1 MAQVYAQKKTGLIT
15 RIKNKYLSSQSDSTR
30 EGSLMIL
37 PAFGYAQETGAEYG
51 LASTYDFYTNK
62 QNHLSRTSNVTF
74 MATLT
79 TKKQKNI
86 KLNTDIWTY
95 DNTYH
100 ILSELRY
107 RDWPFNFYG
116 LGNSTLY
123 ADEDHLG
130 QKLIRVKLDIERK
143 VSKSIYVGLNT
154 MYEHFR
160 ISDIETGGALENP
173 DIIGKNGGQYL
184 AIGTSVLYDTR
195 DFTTYSSRGLFVRAK
210 YAYAPNFWKAD
221 NFTGGLAE
229 MDSRFFY
236 SPLPNLTLATQA
248 LYRGTIGQQAPFYV
262 YRDMGGDMSMRG
274 YYLGKYKDKN
284 YATAQTEVRYR
295 VMPRV
300 GLVAFGGLGS
310 TFSKQ
315 HAFRTAP
322 TYGAGLRYFFSL
334 EHRSTVRFDYAFGE
348 KRPGEQRQSGF
359 YISLS
364 EAF

>member
-1 MAQVYAQKKTGLIT
+1 MYRLFIFIFSCFLMAQVYAQKKTGLIT

-86 KLNTDIWTY
+86 KLNTDIWTD

-229 MDSRFFY
+229 MDSRF
-236 SPLPNLTLATQA
+236 
-248 LYRGTIGQQAPFYV
+248 
-262 YRDMGGDMSMRG
+262 
-274 YYLGKYKDKN
+274 
-284 YATAQTEVRYR
+284 
-295 VMPRV
+295 
-300 GLVAFGGLGS
+300 
-310 TFSKQ
+310 
-315 HAFRTAP
+315 
-322 TYGAGLRYFFSL
+322 
-334 EHRSTVRFDYAFGE
+334 
-348 KRPGEQRQSGF
+348 
-359 YISLS
+359 
-364 EAF
+364 